1 MVNTTYRV
9 ISDAVLAH
17 LKSKCANIRNY
28 DEIPIELKPGYR
40 WEQSN
45 ERARFMWEIQANTA
59 VSQESDGNLENSYN
73 SFMNERDV
81 DLDEKVTSS
90 GLLNYFV
97 ALSIWCASHI
107 VIVSSQ
113 LRNDQIICFRS
124 DNTKLTIPENLH
136 NDWIVHGRDATA
148 LIQVATEITTNN
160 IKNYFVRY
168 DEQLY
173 NE

>member
-28 DEIPIELKPGYR
+28 GGIPIELKPGYR
-40 WEQSN
+40 WDQGN
-45 ERARFMWEIQANTA
+45 ARARFMWEIQANTA

-73 SFMNERDV
+73 SFMNERGIN
-81 DLDEKVTSS
+81 LDEKVTSS

-113 LRNDQIICFRS
+113 LRNDRIICFRS
-124 DNTKLTIPENLH
+124 GNTDLSIPANL
-136 NDWIVHGRDATA
+136 NKDWIVHATDVTS
-148 LIQVATEITTNN
+148 LIQVATQITTNN

-168 DEQLY
+168 NEQLY
-173 NE
+173 NA